1 MNAAQFATTL
11 LKLSSTTTL
20 AYISDF
26 TDADLLVRPL
36 PGANHA
42 AWQLGHLIL
51 AERFIAG
58 EIPGVAYPDLPQGFA
73 EAHGKDRAQ
82 VADTTGWC
90 TRAEYESLFHTTREA
105 TLAAIANLTDAALDQ
120 ATQSRLKEK
129 APTLGAL
136 LALLSQHDAMHG
148 GQFTAIRRALS
159 KPVLF

>member
-1 MNAAQFATTL
+1 M
-11 LKLSSTTTL
+11 
-20 AYISDF
+20 
-26 TDADLLVRPL
+26 
-36 PGANHA
+36 
-42 AWQLGHLIL
+42 
-51 AERFIAG
+51 
-58 EIPGVAYPDLPQGFA
+58 
-73 EAHGKDRAQ
+73 
-82 VADTTGWC
+82 ADTTGWC

-105 TLAAIANLTDAALDQ
+105 TLAAIAKLTDGALDQ